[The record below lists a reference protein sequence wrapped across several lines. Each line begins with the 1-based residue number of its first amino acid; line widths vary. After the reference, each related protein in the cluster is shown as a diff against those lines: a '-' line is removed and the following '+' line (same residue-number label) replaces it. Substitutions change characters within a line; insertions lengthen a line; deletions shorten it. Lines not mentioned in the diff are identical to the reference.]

1 MGMPRLFDCFCFFNE
16 VDLLRLR
23 LETLD
28 SVVDTFVIVES
39 CWEHSGRP
47 KPYVFDPA
55 AFSQFRHK
63 IRYIQD
69 TDCPG
74 GKHDPWR
81 NENHQR
87 NQIIHGL
94 SGAAPEDL
102 VLVSDLDEI
111 PNPDVIRVYDPT
123 RYRRGD
129 FEQLLFGYK
138 LNNLLVKPRTNQLCF
153 GTKITTH
160 QHFNTFFE
168 GRATSV
174 RHWKSHGPLRALKR
188 IWFQR
193 FDTQVIPQ
201 GGWHFSWVM
210 PEEAWKQK
218 FLATAHQEHV
228 AFSSTDLEAQINTVA
243 SGRDLAVADRRYEC
257 LPVSDPRLPPALR
270 AKPEAYRHL
279 LLPLH
284 ST

>member
-1 MGMPRLFDCFCFFNE
+1 MPRLFDCFCFFNE

-39 CWEHSGRP
+39 GWTHSGQP
-47 KPYVFDPA
+47 KPYCFNPD
-55 AFSQFRHK
+55 AFAQFRHK

-69 TDCPG
+69 ADCPG
-74 GKHDPWR
+74 GVNHPWQ

-94 SGAAPEDL
+94 SGADPEDL
-102 VLVSDLDEI
+102 ILVSDLDEI
-111 PNPDVIRVYDPT
+111 PNPDVVRMYDPI

-138 LNNLLVKPRTNQLCF
+138 LNNLLVWPRAHQQWF

-160 QHFNTFFE
+160 QHFKTFFE
-168 GRATSV
+168 ERATSV
-174 RHWKSHGPLRALKR
+174 RHWKSRGPLRALKR
-188 IWFQR
+188 AWFKR
-193 FDTQVIPQ
+193 FHTQAIPC
-201 GGWHFSWVM
+201 GGWHFSWAM
-210 PEEAWKQK
+210 PEVAWRQK
-218 FLATAHQEHV
+218 FLATAHQENAIHSN
-228 AFSSTDLEAQINTVA
+228 ADLEKQINTVA
-243 SGRDLAVADRRYEC
+243 CGRDLLVADRRYEY
-257 LPVSDPRLPPALR
+257 LPISDPRLPPALR
-270 AKPEAYRHL
+270 ANPEAYRHL

-284 ST
+284 SK